1 MLGPV
6 LASLLLIAASAQA
19 RGDSVK
25 PKKSYSKA
33 EFRIPMRDG
42 KRLFTVVYA
51 PKDTTRTY
59 PFLITRTPYSV
70 APYGSGKYPKTLYPG
85 DEFARD
91 GFIFVYQDVR
101 GRGMSEGIWEEMTP
115 QRTGGTGVDESTDT
129 YDTIEWLLHHVPGNN
144 GKAGLVGIS
153 YSGFYT
159 SAGMIDAHPALV
171 AASPQAPIADLY
183 RGDDGFHNGA
193 FFLAANFD
201 FYASFEKQDDAQKP
215 KRDKDRDFGTDD
227 GYKFYLGMVP
237 LREASEKY
245 LKGKN
250 PYWTDI
256 LAHPDYDSFWQGRNL
271 LPRLRDIKPA
281 VLVVGGWFD
290 AEDLSGTLKTYRAI
304 GKQSPGTER
313 WLVMGPWSHGGWAR
327 GDGERL
333 GDIEFGS
340 KTAEFFQREIQV
352 PFFGHFLKGAAKP
365 DLPRAYMFETGTNQ
379 WRRYDEWPPPNAKS
393 RKIYFR
399 DAKKLS
405 FDAPGGEKGVD
416 EYTSDPANP
425 VPYISKPGIGMN
437 RNYMTGDQRFV
448 LGRADVLSYVSEP
461 LARDF
466 TAAGPVSPE
475 LYVSTTGTDADFVV
489 KLVDVYPDGQGK
501 LSGYQQLV
509 RGEPF
514 RGKFRHSFEK
524 PEPFT
529 PGKIESIRFTMPDVN
544 HCFRSGHRI
553 MVQIQSSWF
562 PLVDRNPQIFTVIPD
577 AGRGD
582 YRKAVQRIYRS
593 SNTASAVEVMVI
605 Q

>member
-1 MLGPV
+1 
-6 LASLLLIAASAQA
+6 
-19 RGDSVK
+19 
-25 PKKSYSKA
+25 
-33 EFRIPMRDG
+33 
-42 KRLFTVVYA
+42 
-51 PKDTTRTY
+51 
-59 PFLITRTPYSV
+59 
-70 APYGSGKYPKTLYPG
+70 
-85 DEFARD
+85 
-91 GFIFVYQDVR
+91 
-101 GRGMSEGIWEEMTP
+101 
-115 QRTGGTGVDESTDT
+115 
-129 YDTIEWLLHHVPGNN
+129 
-144 GKAGLVGIS
+144 
-153 YSGFYT
+153 
-159 SAGMIDAHPALV
+159 
-171 AASPQAPIADLY
+171 
-183 RGDDGFHNGA
+183 
-193 FFLAANFD
+193 
-201 FYASFEKQDDAQKP
+201 
-215 KRDKDRDFGTDD
+215 
-227 GYKFYLGMVP
+227 
-237 LREASEKY
+237 
-245 LKGKN
+245 
-250 PYWTDI
+250 
-256 LAHPDYDSFWQGRNL
+256 
-271 LPRLRDIKPA
+271 
-281 VLVVGGWFD
+281 
-290 AEDLSGTLKTYRAI
+290 
-304 GKQSPGTER
+304 
-313 WLVMGPWSHGGWAR
+313 MGPWSHGGWAR